1 MCIRDRTSLFCK
13 GWARLKDVLRSLDA
27 GATRALDCAGDL
39 DPVCDV
45 IILSVVAQAILPKGV
60 EAVLYDRPGFG
71 VTSLAVSVIQH
82 PHNQRTSRPF
92 EHISRALDKK
102 TKNQKKQ
109 QKNNN
114 NTGSARLRTFAF
126 F

>member
-1 MCIRDRTSLFCK
+1 M
-13 GWARLKDVLRSLDA
+13 LRSLDA

-102 TKNQKKQ
+102 TKKQKK
-109 QKNNN
+109 K
-114 NTGSARLRTFAF
+114 TKKKKKTTTPEVHVYAHLHSFKFTPRWRSDS
-126 F
+126 

>member
-1 MCIRDRTSLFCK
+1 M
-13 GWARLKDVLRSLDA
+13 LRSLDA

-92 EHISRALDKK
+92 EHISRALDKNKQTKKPK
-102 TKNQKKQ
+102 TK
-109 QKNNN
+109 